1 MKKILKILIG
11 VIVFLT
17 LPALL
22 FFGVL
27 YLKYNEDLPIGQ
39 EGEKA
44 DLLAHNMLKSL
55 DYESYKETD
64 YIEWSFRNSRL
75 YKWNKR
81 ENICV
86 VQWKDFKVDLHLNYI
101 ERSLAAVHNF
111 NVVGEKRDELV
122 DKARSYFNND
132 SFWLVAP
139 YKVFDKGVKRSIVNL
154 DNDDEVVLDAVKK
167 VKAANHHIEEVFCPF
182 PVHGLDKAMG
192 LAPTRIAITSFMYGI
207 TGLGIAIW
215 LTYYT
220 MIADWP
226 QDIGGKPSFSWA
238 ENMPAFVPIMFEL
251 TVFFAA
257 HLMVITFYMRSRIWP
272 FKKAENPDPRTTDD
286 HFLMEIEI
294 HDNEEELTTL
304 LNETGAVEI
313 NVVDKH

>member
-1 MKKILKILIG
+1 
-11 VIVFLT
+11 
-17 LPALL
+17 
-22 FFGVL
+22 
-27 YLKYNEDLPIGQ
+27 
-39 EGEKA
+39 
-44 DLLAHNMLKSL
+44 
-55 DYESYKETD
+55 
-64 YIEWSFRNSRL
+64 
-75 YKWNKR
+75 
-81 ENICV
+81 
-86 VQWKDFKVDLHLNYI
+86 
-101 ERSLAAVHNF
+101 
-111 NVVGEKRDELV
+111 
-122 DKARSYFNND
+122 
-132 SFWLVAP
+132 
-139 YKVFDKGVKRSIVNL
+139 
-154 DNDDEVVLDAVKK
+154 
-167 VKAANHHIEEVFCPF
+167 
-182 PVHGLDKAMG
+182 MG

-286 HFLMEIEI
+286 HFLMEIEL
-294 HDNEEELTTL
+294 HDNEEELTAL

>member
-1 MKKILKILIG
+1 MSSSK
-11 VIVFLT
+11 VIHAF
-17 LPALL
+17 
-22 FFGVL
+22 
-27 YLKYNEDLPIGQ
+27 Y
-39 EGEKA
+39 
-44 DLLAHNMLKSL
+44 
-55 DYESYKETD
+55 
-64 YIEWSFRNSRL
+64 
-75 YKWNKR
+75 
-81 ENICV
+81 
-86 VQWKDFKVDLHLNYI
+86 
-101 ERSLAAVHNF
+101 
-111 NVVGEKRDELV
+111 
-122 DKARSYFNND
+122 
-132 SFWLVAP
+132 
-139 YKVFDKGVKRSIVNL
+139 
-154 DNDDEVVLDAVKK
+154 NDDEVVLDAVKK

-192 LAPTRIAITSFMYGI
+192 LAPTRIAITAFIYGI
-207 TGLGIAIW
+207 IGLGMATW

-286 HFLMEIEI
+286 HFLMEIEL
-294 HDNEEELTTL
+294 HDNEEELIAL
-304 LNETGAVEI
+304 LNQTGAVEI

>member
-1 MKKILKILIG
+1 M
-11 VIVFLT
+11 
-17 LPALL
+17 
-22 FFGVL
+22 
-27 YLKYNEDLPIGQ
+27 
-39 EGEKA
+39 
-44 DLLAHNMLKSL
+44 
-55 DYESYKETD
+55 
-64 YIEWSFRNSRL
+64 
-75 YKWNKR
+75 
-81 ENICV
+81 
-86 VQWKDFKVDLHLNYI
+86 
-101 ERSLAAVHNF
+101 
-111 NVVGEKRDELV
+111 
-122 DKARSYFNND
+122 
-132 SFWLVAP
+132 
-139 YKVFDKGVKRSIVNL
+139 
-154 DNDDEVVLDAVKK
+154 
-167 VKAANHHIEEVFCPF
+167 KAANHHIEEVFCPF

-192 LAPTRIAITSFMYGI
+192 LAPTRLAITAFIYGVI
-207 TGLGIAIW
+207 GLGMAIW

-286 HFLMEIEI
+286 HFLMEIEL
-294 HDNEEELTTL
+294 HDNEEELTAL